1 MSILA
6 PVDFSAATQRV
17 CEVAVEAA
25 KVRNGRIWLI
35 HVAQPDPDFVGYDT
49 GPDVVRDQVAA
60 EFRREH
66 KDLRELAEGMA
77 ASGVEVTPLLI
88 QGPTVETILKQ
99 AKHHDAELIV
109 MATHGRGVMY
119 QMFVGSVSQGVLHGS
134 PVPVLIVPAGA

>member
-1 MSILA
+1 
-6 PVDFSAATQRV
+6 
-17 CEVAVEAA
+17 
-25 KVRNGRIWLI
+25 
-35 HVAQPDPDFVGYDT
+35 
-49 GPDVVRDQVAA
+49 VRDQVAA